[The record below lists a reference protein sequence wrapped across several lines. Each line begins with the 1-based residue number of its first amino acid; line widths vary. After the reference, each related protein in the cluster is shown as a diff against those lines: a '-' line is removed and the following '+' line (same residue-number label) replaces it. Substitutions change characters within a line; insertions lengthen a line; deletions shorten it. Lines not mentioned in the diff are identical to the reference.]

1 MTRLLFGLAIAGLF
15 GAGSATACDLGQN
28 DASNDAAPMASRGAP
43 VVTASK
49 QATTKTAAQA
59 TAKPA
64 AIACDAAGC
73 NSAPSTASVAKPAV
87 VACEGAGC
95 P

>member
-1 MTRLLFGLAIAGLF
+1 MTRLLIGLAVASLFSSVGIAV
-15 GAGSATACDLGQN
+15 ACDLGQN
-28 DASNDAAPMASRGAP
+28 DASNDAAPMASRAAP

-49 QATTKTAAQA
+49 QATTRTAAKTAKA
-59 TAKPA
+59 A
-64 AIACDAAGC
+64 AIACDGAGC
-73 NSAPSTASVAKPAV
+73 NAVAPTASVAKPAV